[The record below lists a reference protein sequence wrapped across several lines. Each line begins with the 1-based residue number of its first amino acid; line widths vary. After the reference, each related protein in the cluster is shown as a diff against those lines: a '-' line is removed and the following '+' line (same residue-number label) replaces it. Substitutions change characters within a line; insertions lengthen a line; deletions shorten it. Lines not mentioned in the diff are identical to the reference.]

1 MTTKVILKG
10 NPDSIIFS
18 IDESLP
24 LNIGDIFSYK
34 AAEPNERIIEKAIF
48 QIKRFEES
56 EWDKYKAKDI
66 ERKMSIS
73 RSHFEKW
80 GAGVKFIIVNKEV
93 SIYRSSDFLQ
103 DDVIKSAAYLY
114 VEIYDESYIR
124 NKKLEQIL

>member
-10 NPDSIIFS
+10 NPDSTIFS

-34 AAEPNERIIEKAIF
+34 AAEPNERIIESALF

-56 EWDKYKAKDI
+56 QKYKARNI
-66 ERKMSIS
+66 EGKMTIS
-73 RSHFEKW
+73 RTHFEKW

-103 DDVIKSAAYLY
+103 DDVIKSSVFLY
-114 VEIYDESYIR
+114 VEVYDESYIR